1 MRLRLAEI
9 LKENERKG
17 VGPSTAD
24 QLAKKSNGRLSMATV
39 VRLERNEWKVLRRDV
54 LITLCEALEVGPDDL
69 LDYAQLNGSAGGPE
83 IGHGASARNSAT
95 ELRPAAHA

>member
-24 QLAKKSNGRLSMATV
+24 QLVKKSNGRLSMATA

-54 LITLCEALEVGPDDL
+54 LITLCEVLEVGPDDL
-69 LDYAQLNGSAGGPE
+69 LDYAPTKRKRGRS
-83 IGHGASARNSAT
+83 
-95 ELRPAAHA
+95 